1 MRLGAHVSVAGGLQ
15 NAIPWALEI
24 EADTFQMFS
33 KNQRQWIAKP
43 LTDEDINAFK
53 TPLSQT
59 NLGPLMIHDSY
70 LINMGSPDEEKGKR
84 AQIAFLEEY
93 KRCEALGVAYLNF
106 HPGSHTH
113 PKKSMRDD
121 KQTRIDAL
129 DRIAHHMNKTLEETK
144 RYESKLVI
152 ENAAGQGTN
161 VGIKF
166 EEIKHII
173 DHIDDKKRVGV
184 CIDTQHAW
192 ASGYDWRNDFDQ
204 IWDDFESTVG
214 MEHLVALHLNDSK
227 SDLGSRVDRH
237 DNIGMG
243 KLGKKTFKSFMQ
255 EKRLEHLAGY
265 LETPGGPE
273 MWKPEIAVLRKLA
286 EK

>member
-43 LTDEDINAFK
+43 LTDEDIEAFK

-59 NLGPLMIHDSY
+59 KLGPLMIHDSY
-70 LINMGSPDEEKGKR
+70 LINMGSPDGEKGKR

-113 PKKSMRDD
+113 PKKDMRDD
-121 KQTRIDAL
+121 KQTRNEAL
-129 DRIAHHMNKTLEETK
+129 ERIAQHMNKTLEKTK
-144 RYESKLVI
+144 GYESKLVI

-173 DHIDDKKRVGV
+173 DHIDDSKRVGV

-204 IWDDFESTVG
+204 IWDDFEEIVG
-214 MEHLVALHLNDSK
+214 MEYLVALHLNDSK
-227 SDLGSRVDRH
+227 SALGSRVDRH

-243 KLGKKTFKSFMQ
+243 KLGKETFKSFMQ

>member
-43 LTDEDINAFK
+43 LTDEEIEGFK
-53 TPLSQT
+53 TPLAKT
-59 NLGPLMIHDSY
+59 DLGPLMIHDSY
-70 LINMGSPDEEKGKR
+70 LINMGSPDETKGKR
-84 AQIAFLEEY
+84 AQVAFLEEY
-93 KRCEALGVAYLNF
+93 RRCEALGVAYLNF

-113 PKKSMRDD
+113 PKKDMRDD
-121 KQTRIDAL
+121 KQTRNEAL
-129 DRIAHHMNKTLEETK
+129 GRIADHMNKTLGETK
-144 RYESKLVI
+144 GYDSKLVI

-204 IWDDFESTVG
+204 IWDDFESIVG
-214 MEHLVALHLNDSK
+214 MEYLVALHLNDSK

-243 KLGKKTFKSFMQ
+243 KLGKETFKSFMQ
-255 EKRLEHLAGY
+255 EKRLEY
-265 LETPGGPE
+265 L
-273 MWKPEIAVLRKLA
+273 
-286 EK
+286 

>member
-43 LTDEDINAFK
+43 LTDEQIEGFK
-53 TPLSQT
+53 KPLSET

-70 LINMGSPDEEKGKR
+70 LINMGSPDETKGKR
-84 AQIAFLEEY
+84 AQVALLEEY
-93 KRCEALGVAYLNF
+93 HRCEALGVAYLNF

-113 PKKSMRDD
+113 PKKDMRDD
-121 KQTRIDAL
+121 KQTRYDAL
-129 DRIAHHMNKTLEETK
+129 ERIAHHMNKTLDETK
-144 RYESKLVI
+144 GYESKLVI

-173 DHIDDKKRVGV
+173 EHIDDKKRVGV

-192 ASGYDWRNDFDQ
+192 ASGYDWRNKFSQ
-204 IWDDFESTVG
+204 TWDDFEDIVG

-227 SDLGSRVDRH
+227 SELGSRVDRH

-243 KLGKKTFKSFMQ
+243 KLGKETFKSFMQ

-286 EK
+286 EE

>member
-43 LTDEDINAFK
+43 LTDENIEAFK

-113 PKKSMRDD
+113 PKKDMRDD
-121 KQTRIDAL
+121 KQTRNEAL
-129 DRIAHHMNKTLEETK
+129 ERIAQHMNKTLEETK
-144 RYESKLVI
+144 GYNSKLVI

-173 DHIDDKKRVGV
+173 DYIDDKKRAGV

-204 IWDDFESTVG
+204 IWDNFEGIVG
-214 MEHLVALHLNDSK
+214 MEYLVALHLNDSK

-243 KLGKKTFKSFMQ
+243 KLGKETFKCFMQ

>member
-43 LTDEDINAFK
+43 LTDEDIEAFK

-113 PKKSMRDD
+113 PKKDMRDD
-121 KQTRIDAL
+121 KQTRNEAL
-129 DRIAHHMNKTLEETK
+129 ERIAQHMNKTLEETK
-144 RYESKLVI
+144 GYNSKLVI

-173 DHIDDKKRVGV
+173 DHIDVKKRVGV

-192 ASGYDWRNDFDQ
+192 ASGYDWRNDFNQ
-204 IWDDFESTVG
+204 IWDDFEGIVG
-214 MEHLVALHLNDSK
+214 MEYLVALHLNDSK

-243 KLGKKTFKSFMQ
+243 KLGKETFKNFMQ

>member
-1 MRLGAHVSVAGGLQ
+1 MRLGAHVSFAGGLQ

-24 EADTFQMFS
+24 EADTYQMIS

-43 LTDEDINAFK
+43 LTDEEINGFK
-53 TPLSQT
+53 EPLSKT
-59 NLGPLMIHDSY
+59 DLGPLMIHDSY
-70 LINMGSPDEEKGKR
+70 LINMGSPDETKGKR
-84 AQIAFLEEY
+84 AQGAFLEEY
-93 KRCEALGVAYLNF
+93 HRCEALGVAYLNF

-121 KQTRIDAL
+121 EETRNEAL
-129 DRIAHHMNKTLEETK
+129 ERIAAHMNKTLDETK
-144 RYESKLVI
+144 GYESKLVI

-166 EEIKHII
+166 EEIRHII

-192 ASGYDWRNDFDQ
+192 ASGYDWRNNFDN
-204 IWDDFESTVG
+204 IWDDFENIVG
-214 MEHLVALHLNDSK
+214 MEYLVALHLNDSK
-227 SDLGSRVDRH
+227 SELGSRVDRH

-243 KLGKKTFKSFMQ
+243 KLGKETFKSFMQ

-286 EK
+286 EE

>member
-43 LTDEDINAFK
+43 LTDENIEAFK

-70 LINMGSPDEEKGKR
+70 LINMGSPDGEKGKR

-113 PKKSMRDD
+113 PKKDMRDD
-121 KQTRIDAL
+121 KQTRNEAL
-129 DRIAHHMNKTLEETK
+129 ERIAQHMNKTLEETK
-144 RYESKLVI
+144 GYNSKLVI

-173 DHIDDKKRVGV
+173 DYIDDKKRVGV

-192 ASGYDWRNDFDQ
+192 ASGYDWRNDFNQ
-204 IWDDFESTVG
+204 IWDDFEEIVG
-214 MEHLVALHLNDSK
+214 MEYLVALHLNDSK

-243 KLGKKTFKSFMQ
+243 KLGKETFKSFMQ

-273 MWKPEIAVLRKLA
+273 MWKPEIAVLRELA

>member
-15 NAIPWALEI
+15 NAIHWALEI

-43 LTDEDINAFK
+43 LTDEDIEAFK

-113 PKKSMRDD
+113 PKKDMRDD
-121 KQTRIDAL
+121 KQTRNEAL
-129 DRIAHHMNKTLEETK
+129 ERIAQHMNKTLEKTK
-144 RYESKLVI
+144 GYESKLVI

-166 EEIKHII
+166 EEIKYII
-173 DHIDDKKRVGV
+173 DNIDDKKRVGV

-192 ASGYDWRNDFDQ
+192 ASGYDWRNDFNQ

-237 DNIGMG
+237 ENIGMG

-286 EK
+286 E